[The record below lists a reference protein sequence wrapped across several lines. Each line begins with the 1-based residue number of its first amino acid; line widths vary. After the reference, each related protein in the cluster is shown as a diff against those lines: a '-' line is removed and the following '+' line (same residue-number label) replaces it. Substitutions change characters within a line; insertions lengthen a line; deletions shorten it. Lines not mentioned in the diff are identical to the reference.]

1 MAINPDA
8 EQLHLGDNFL
18 QGVLP
23 NERNPL
29 SWIGSS
35 AAVWVEDDP
44 FWKELAGK
52 KTAQEREKFFEHN
65 FSRLPIA
72 VLIDVSNRLKLTAF
86 LVGIRRGGANRA
98 GNGRLGVALVPRPT
112 VCKAIADRPRQ
123 SRPAENGQSR
133 GALLRDHRRWTVGY
147 S

>member
-44 FWKELAGK
+44 FWKELARK

-86 LVGIRRGGANRA
+86 LVGIR
-98 GNGRLGVALVPRPT
+98 ALVSEPRRESSPG
-112 VCKAIADRPRQ
+112 
-123 SRPAENGQSR
+123 SRSR
-133 GALLRDHRRWTVGY
+133 TTTNRM
-147 S
+147 